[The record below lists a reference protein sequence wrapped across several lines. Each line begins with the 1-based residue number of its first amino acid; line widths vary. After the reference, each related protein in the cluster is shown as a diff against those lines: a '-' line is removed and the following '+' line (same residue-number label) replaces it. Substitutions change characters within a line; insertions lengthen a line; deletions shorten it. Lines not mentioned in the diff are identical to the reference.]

1 MANDSVAD
9 LLTRLRNAYK
19 ARLQTVVMPHGR
31 LLADICSVL
40 EEEGFIRTH
49 RVEELEGNKKNLV
62 IELKYHEGEPAIKEL
77 KRVSKSGLR
86 KYSKVNA
93 IPKHYN
99 GLGISIL
106 STSKGVMSD
115 FSARQQQVGGE
126 VLCTVF

>member
-19 ARLQTVVMPHGR
+19 ARLQVVTLPYGR
-31 LLADICSVL
+31 LLADICTVL
-40 EEEGFIRTH
+40 ENEGFIRTH
-49 RVEELEGNKKNLV
+49 RTEEEGHHKNLV
-62 IELKYHEGEPAIKEL
+62 VELKYLDGEPAIKEL

-86 KYSKVNA
+86 KYSKATA

-115 FSARQQQVGGE
+115 FAARQQQVGGE

>member
-1 MANDSVAD
+1 MAQDSVAD

-19 ARLQTVVMPHGR
+19 ANLQTITLPYGR
-31 LLADICSVL
+31 LLADICDVL
-40 EEEGFIRTH
+40 ADEGFIRAH
-49 RVEELEGNKKNLV
+49 RTEEENNKKSLV
-62 IELKYHEGEPAIKEL
+62 VELKYLDGAPAIKEL

-86 KYSKVNA
+86 KYSKANA

>member
-19 ARLQTVVMPHGR
+19 ARLQVVKLPHAR
-31 LLADICSVL
+31 LLADICAVL
-40 EEEGFIRTH
+40 VDEGFIREF
-49 RVEELEGNKKNLV
+49 RVEKDGNHQNLV
-62 IELKYHEGEPAIKEL
+62 VELKYLDGEPAIKEL

-86 KYSKVNA
+86 KYSKVTA

-115 FSARQQQVGGE
+115 FAARQQQVGGE
-126 VLCTVF
+126 ILCTVF

>member
-1 MANDSVAD
+1 MANDKVAD

-19 ARLQTVVMPHGR
+19 ARLQTVTLPASN
-31 LLADICSVL
+31 LLVDITKVL
-40 EEEGFIRTH
+40 EEEGFIKAH
-49 RVEELEGNKKNLV
+49 RVEAIENNRRNLV
-62 IELKYHEGEPAIKEL
+62 IELKYVEGEPAVREL

-86 KYSKVNA
+86 KYSKVSKMT
-93 IPKHYN
+93 KHYN

-115 FSARQQQVGGE
+115 FSARQQHVGGE

>member
-1 MANDSVAD
+1 MSNDRVAD
-9 LLTRLRNAYK
+9 LLTRLRNAQK
-19 ARLQTVVMPHGR
+19 ARLQTVTLPYGR

-40 EEEGFIRTH
+40 ADEGFIREH
-49 RVEELEGNKKNLV
+49 RIEKDGNKQSLV
-62 IELKYHEGEPAIKEL
+62 VELKYLDGEPAIKEL

-86 KYSKVNA
+86 KYSKMSA

>member
-1 MANDSVAD
+1 MAMNDRVSD

-19 ARLQTVVMPHGR
+19 ARLATVTCPHSS
-31 LLADICSVL
+31 LLADICTVL
-40 EEEGFIRTH
+40 ENEGFIRAH
-49 RVEELEGNKKNLV
+49 SVKEEGNKKDLV
-62 IELKYHEGEPAIKEL
+62 IELKYVEGEPAIREL
-77 KRVSKSGLR
+77 KRVSSSGLR
-86 KYSKVNA
+86 QYSKMKD

-126 VLCTVF
+126 ILCTVF

>member
-1 MANDSVAD
+1 MANNDTVAD
-9 LLTRLRNAYK
+9 MLARLRNAYK
-19 ARLQTVVMPHGR
+19 ARLATITMPYAR
-31 LLADICSVL
+31 LNEDICKVL
-40 EEEGFIRTH
+40 EVEGFIRASRMETD
-49 RVEELEGNKKNLV
+49 GNKRNLV
-62 IELKYHEGEPAIKEL
+62 VELKYHEGEPAIHDL

-86 KYSKVNA
+86 KYAGVKGL
-93 IPKHYN
+93 PKHYN

>member
-1 MANDSVAD
+1 MSNDRVAD

-19 ARLQTVVMPHGR
+19 ARLAIVTCPASA
-31 LLADICSVL
+31 LLVDIIKVL
-40 EEEGFIRTH
+40 EAEGFVKAH
-49 RVEELEGNKKNLV
+49 RVEEKDNKKDLV
-62 IELKYHEGEPAIKEL
+62 IELKYVEGEPAVREL

-86 KYSKVNA
+86 KYTKVA
-93 IPKHYN
+93 KMPKHYN

-115 FSARQQQVGGE
+115 FAARQQHVGGE

>member
-1 MANDSVAD
+1 MANNDTVAD
-9 LLTRLRNAYK
+9 MLARLRNAYK
-19 ARLQTVVMPHGR
+19 ARLATITMPYAR
-31 LLADICSVL
+31 LNEEICKVL
-40 EEEGFIRTH
+40 EVEGFIRTA
-49 RVEELEGNKKNLV
+49 RLEMDGNKRNLV
-62 IELKYHEGEPAIKEL
+62 VELKYHEGEPAIHEL

-86 KYSKVNA
+86 KYSGVKA
-93 IPKHYN
+93 LPKHYN

>member
-1 MANDSVAD
+1 MANDKVAD

-19 ARLQTVVMPHGR
+19 ARLQVVEAPASN
-31 LLADICSVL
+31 LLIDIAKVL
-40 EEEGFIRTH
+40 EEEGFVKAHEVKTDGTKRT
-49 RVEELEGNKKNLV
+49 LV
-62 IELKYHEGEPAIKEL
+62 IELKYVDGEPAVREL

-86 KYSKVNA
+86 KYSKVGKLQ
-93 IPKHYN
+93 KHYN

-115 FSARQQQVGGE
+115 FAARQAHVGGE

>member
-1 MANDSVAD
+1 MANDKVAD

-19 ARLQTVVMPHGR
+19 ARLQIVTLPASA
-31 LLADICSVL
+31 LLVDICKVL
-40 EEEGFIRTH
+40 EEEGFIKAH
-49 RVEELEGNKKNLV
+49 RVEAIENNRKNLIV
-62 IELKYHEGEPAIKEL
+62 ELKYVEGEPAIREL

-86 KYSKVNA
+86 KYTKVEKL
-93 IPKHYN
+93 PKHYN

-115 FSARQQQVGGE
+115 FAARQEHVGGE

>member
-1 MANDSVAD
+1 MANDKVAD

-19 ARLQTVVMPHGR
+19 ARLQTVALPHGR

-49 RVEELEGNKKNLV
+49 RVEEEGAKKTLIV
-62 IELKYHEGEPAIKEL
+62 ELKYHDGEPAIKEL

-86 KYSKVNA
+86 KYSKVTA

-115 FSARQQQVGGE
+115 FNARQHQVGGE

>member
-1 MANDSVAD
+1 MSNDRVAD
-9 LLTRLRNAYK
+9 MLSSLRNAYK
-19 ARLQTVVMPHGR
+19 AQLPLVKSPFSG
-31 LLADICSVL
+31 LLVDICKVL

-49 RVEELEGNKKNLV
+49 RVEEEGAKKNLV
-62 IELKYHEGEPAIKEL
+62 IELKYLDGEPAIREL

-86 KYSKVNA
+86 KYAKA
-93 IPKHYN
+93 TALPKHYN

-106 STSKGVMSD
+106 STSKGVMTD

>member
-1 MANDSVAD
+1 MANDRVAD

-19 ARLQTVVMPHGR
+19 AQLPVVTLPYSG
-31 LLADICSVL
+31 LLENICKVL

-49 RVEELEGNKKNLV
+49 RVEAQGTKKNLV
-62 IELKYHEGEPAIKEL
+62 VELKYIDGEAAVREL

-86 KYSKVNA
+86 KYSQVTKLQ
-93 IPKHYN
+93 KHYN

-106 STSKGVMSD
+106 STSKGVMTD
-115 FSARQQQVGGE
+115 FQARQQHVGGE